1 MARIVL
7 TTYGSS
13 GDLHPIIAVGLGLR
27 ARGHDV
33 RVAVEGMHRATVEA
47 TGLAVHSLP
56 GDTAALPSADTRALL
71 TAATPAHFL
80 RRLLY
85 EHMLPLLPATVDALR
100 AACADADLL
109 VSSALQLAAPIVAD
123 LLGVRWASVAF
134 SPLSVPSRFIEPTP
148 LPLSIPGRL
157 QSLVNRA
164 AWFVGTAVL
173 REIGDKP
180 INTVRGAY
188 GLAPRHDLLLT
199 GTTSRTL
206 TAVATSP
213 AFVSPPPDWPASARM
228 TGFLFWD
235 TPDGWREPAEM
246 TAFLAEP
253 TPVVAVSSGSIGPFA
268 GDVFAPIYATSVA
281 AIRRAGARA
290 IIVGA
295 APGNL
300 PTPLPPDVY
309 ALPYA
314 PFSGLYPRCAAV
326 IHHGGIGTTAQALRA
341 GVPALVLPWGVD
353 QFFDGAQVARLG
365 AGEWLPRR
373 RYTVVRATKALT
385 ALLHR
390 PLYRERTGA
399 IAGQIAQENGVATLC
414 LAIEDLLMRRARSGV
429 LVEPE
434 H

>member
-13 GDLHPIIAVGLGLR
+13 GDLHPMIAVGLGLQ

-33 RVAVEGMHRATVEA
+33 RVAVEGLHRATVEA
-47 TGLAVHSLP
+47 TGLAVYSLP
-56 GDTAALPSADTRALL
+56 GDTTALPAADTRTLL

-80 RRLLY
+80 RHVLRERL
-85 EHMLPLLPATVDALR
+85 LPLLPATVDALR
-100 AACADADLL
+100 VACADADVL
-109 VSSALQLAAPIVAD
+109 VSSVLQLGAPIVAD
-123 LLGVRWASVAF
+123 LLGIRWASIAF
-134 SPLSVPSRFIEPTP
+134 SPLSVPSRFIAPAP
-148 LPLSIPGRL
+148 VSLPLPGRL
-157 QSLVNRA
+157 QPLVNRA
-164 AWFVGTAVL
+164 AWFVGAAVF
-173 REIGDKP
+173 REIGDTH
-180 INTVRGAY
+180 INAVRGAY

-199 GTTSRTL
+199 GATSRTL

-213 AFVSPPPDWPASARM
+213 AFVPAPPDWPASARM

-235 TPDGWREPAEM
+235 TPDGWREPTEM

-253 TPVVAVSSGSIGPFA
+253 TPVVAVSSNSMGPFA

-281 AIRRAGARA
+281 AIRRVGARA
-290 IIVGA
+290 VVVGT

-300 PTPLPPDVY
+300 PTPLPFDVY

-314 PFSGLYPRCAAV
+314 PFSTLYPRCAAV

-353 QFFDGAQVARLG
+353 QSFDGAQVARLS

-373 RYTVVRATKALT
+373 PQDE
-385 ALLHR
+385 R
-390 PLYRERTGA
+390 PGDGPDEPRLPGPIGQCRSASFSA
-399 IAGQIAQENGVATLC
+399 IYVLVWNG
-414 LAIEDLLMRRARSGV
+414 RRSG
-429 LVEPE
+429 PRWAKSGSI
-434 H
+434 